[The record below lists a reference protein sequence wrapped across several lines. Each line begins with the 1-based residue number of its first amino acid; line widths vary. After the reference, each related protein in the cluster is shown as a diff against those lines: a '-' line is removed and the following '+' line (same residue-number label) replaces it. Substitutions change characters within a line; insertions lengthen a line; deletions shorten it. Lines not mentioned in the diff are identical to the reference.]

1 MANKNSLWKR
11 FIGSK
16 IIIPLIT
23 LAILFLINLFITKN
37 FFAME
42 IKDGHLYGNLIDIL
56 KGATPIM
63 LISIGLTLVIA
74 TKGIDISV
82 GSVVAI
88 SCATVAFMIGGDLI
102 MKDGVMVPYTKVPLA
117 YAILI
122 AIGVS
127 IAAGM
132 WNGMLVSRVG
142 MQPIIATLILMV
154 AGRGIA
160 MMITKAQIIT
170 VYYEPFSVIGNGYW
184 LYLPVSFYIAA
195 VLLAATLL
203 LVRKTA
209 MGLFIESV
217 GTNPTATRFSGI
229 NSKNLI
235 FWCYVFTG
243 FCAGIAGVIYCSNV
257 RSADGNNAGNLMELD
272 AILAV
277 VLGGTSLNGG
287 KFYMMGSI
295 VGALIIQT
303 LSTSIWALGV
313 PPEVAQ
319 VVKAIVIFAVCVIQ
333 SDKFRACVM
342 RIFGRKELAA

>member
-1 MANKNSLWKR
+1 MSSWKKLT
-11 FIGSK
+11 GSK
-16 IIIPLIT
+16 IMTPLIT
-23 LAILFLINLFITKN
+23 LAILLLYNLFFTKN

-42 IKDGHLYGNLIDIL
+42 IKDGHLYGNLIDIV

-74 TKGIDISV
+74 TKGVDISV

-102 MKDGVMVPYTKVPLA
+102 MKDGVQVQFTKFPLPVGISM
-117 YAILI
+117 AIIVAI
-122 AIGVS
+122 AC
-127 IAAGM
+127 GM
-132 WNGMLVSRVG
+132 WNGMLVSRIG

-160 MMITKAQIIT
+160 QMITKAQIIT
-170 VYYEPFSVIGNGYW
+170 IYYEPFSFIGNGYW
-184 LYLPVSFYIAA
+184 LGLPVSFYIVAV
-195 VLLAATLL
+195 VLLATLY
-203 LVRKTA
+203 LVRRTA

-243 FCAGIAGVIYCSNV
+243 FCAGVAGVIYCSNV

-277 VLGGTSLNGG
+277 VLGGTSMNGG
-287 KFYMMGSI
+287 RFYLVGSI

-303 LSTSIWALGV
+303 LTTSIWALGV
-313 PPEVAQ
+313 PPEIAQ
-319 VVKAIVIFAVCVIQ
+319 VVKAIVIFMVSIIQ
-333 SDKFRACVM
+333 SDKLRVFM
-342 RIFGRKELAA
+342 GQMFNRKELAA

>member
-1 MANKNSLWKR
+1 MMNKISLWKR
-11 FIGSK
+11 FTGSK

-23 LAILFLINLFITKN
+23 LAILLLLNLIINKN

-102 MKDGVMVPYTKVPLA
+102 IKNGVQVPFTKFPLA
-117 YAILI
+117 IAILT
-122 AIGVS
+122 AIVAAT
-127 IAAGM
+127 AAGM

-170 VYYEPFSVIGNGYW
+170 IYYEPFSFIGNGYLFGLPFS
-184 LYLPVSFYIAA
+184 LYIVS
-195 VLLAATLL
+195 VLLLVTLL
-203 LVRKTA
+203 FVRKTA
-209 MGLFIESV
+209 IGMFIESV
-217 GTNPTATRFSGI
+217 GINPTATRFSGI
-229 NSKNLI
+229 NAKNLI

-257 RSADGNNAGNLMELD
+257 KSADGNNAGNLMELD

-287 KFYMMGSI
+287 KFYLTGSI
-295 VGALIIQT
+295 IGALIIRT
-303 LSTSIWALGV
+303 LTTSIWALGV
-313 PPEVAQ
+313 PPEIAE
-319 VVKAIVIFAVCVIQ
+319 VVKAVVIFIVSVIQ
-333 SDKFRACVM
+333 SERLRTVLGAMFS
-342 RIFGRKELAA
+342 RKELAA